1 MQWASIF
8 KAPSTHYTVLP
19 TQRLRSFE
27 KKIHPLFKITFTQEL
42 PIFQNELFS
51 NFLEGRHISHEV

>member
-8 KAPSTHYTVLP
+8 KAPGTHDTVLP

-27 KKIHPLFKITFTQEL
+27 KKSVPF
-42 PIFQNELFS
+42 
-51 NFLEGRHISHEV
+51 